1 MSFDEHGEQ
10 HRYSLRTRW
19 QKRMNELLITI
30 GNGLFNV
37 MNFSGRTSRR
47 EFWIYAGF
55 VTACVWLSTVVAIM
69 PPYAH
74 RAMHGGLA
82 TYSLDIKPILW
93 PTITVAT
100 IWIALLSG
108 ATVRRLRD
116 GGRSSLWAA
125 LPLPFLAMGFTLT
138 SALFDAVA
146 RSLSPPM
153 MVFYGL
159 LLNNILFLCALL
171 VLGFFL
177 VLPTHGR
184 DAADAVTRPANCLV
198 TSERSKKPG
207 RPVITASAIAIRQRS
222 APGRQTRFFEAFSCA
237 KDMLTPGSVLDIA
250 ERDLKL
256 KAALRVRRRGAP
268 ATREVRR

>member
-1 MSFDEHGEQ
+1 MS
-10 HRYSLRTRW
+10 
-19 QKRMNELLITI
+19 KLLITI

-37 MNFSGRTSRR
+37 LKFSGRSSRR
-47 EFWIYAGF
+47 DYWIYAGF

-82 TYSLDIKPILW
+82 TYSLGIKPILW

-108 ATVRRLRD
+108 ATVRRLHD
-116 GGRSSLWAA
+116 SGRSSLWAA

-171 VLGFFL
+171 VLGVFL
-177 VLPTHGR
+177 ALPAHRR
-184 DAADAVTRPANCLV
+184 DTIDGVT
-198 TSERSKKPG
+198 
-207 RPVITASAIAIRQRS
+207 AIN
-222 APGRQTRFFEAFSCA
+222 
-237 KDMLTPGSVLDIA
+237 
-250 ERDLKL
+250 RDQFYGGQNG
-256 KAALRVRRRGAP
+256 RGA
-268 ATREVRR
+268 